1 MARKC
6 VVIGFLGTTLDI
18 GKQHNRWQRWRPTVA
33 LCQHEDFLVDRLELI
48 YGQRFAAMA
57 EHLQRRHCRSASRP
71 RPKCASTR
79 WS

>member
-1 MARKC
+1 MARKR

-18 GKQHNRWQRWRPTVA
+18 GKQQNRWQRWRPTVA

-48 YGQRFAAMA
+48 HAPALRRDWRSICAAT
-57 EHLQRRHCRSASRP
+57 SPASRP